1 MRRQLSALPAAND
14 SLFIIGLIKCEINCM
29 LERKHFTQVHTLYDI
44 LFFNCYYVYFH
55 CSKWKK
61 TSWSSRNRKKEEMGK
76 LVNETSELC
85 CSIKRQ
91 VLGKTLHQT
100 IISYERARKES
111 KRRPSIT
118 SNFSPFTFWTN
129 FSQKNML
136 SSGTREKCQ
145 IVRRRRQKI
154 EWDLG
159 CWHDIIRWIEEYSS
173 LFEFINMNRIA
184 GSSSA
189 VL

>member
-1 MRRQLSALPAAND
+1 MWNQLYVGAETLHTSSYFIRYTLFQLLLCLF
-14 SLFIIGLIKCEINCM
+14 SLQQMK
-29 LERKHFTQVHTLYDI
+29 
-44 LFFNCYYVYFH
+44 
-55 CSKWKK
+55 KK
-61 TSWSSRNRKKEEMGK
+61 TAWSSRNRKKEEMGK

-100 IISYERARKES
+100 IISYERVWKES

-159 CWHDIIRWIEEYSS
+159 CWHDIIRWIEEHSP

>member
-1 MRRQLSALPAAND
+1 MKSIVCWSGNTPHKFILYTIYSFSIAIMFIFTAAN
-14 SLFIIGLIKCEINCM
+14 E
-29 LERKHFTQVHTLYDI
+29 
-44 LFFNCYYVYFH
+44 
-55 CSKWKK
+55 KK
-61 TSWSSRNRKKEEMGK
+61 TAWSSRNRKKEEMGK

-145 IVRRRRQKI
+145 IVRRRRRKI